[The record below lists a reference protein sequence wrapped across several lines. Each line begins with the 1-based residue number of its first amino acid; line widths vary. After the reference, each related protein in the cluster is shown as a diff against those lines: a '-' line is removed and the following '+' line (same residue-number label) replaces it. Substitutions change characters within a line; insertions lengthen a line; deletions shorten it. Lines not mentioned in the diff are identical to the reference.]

1 MGLPL
6 PEFDEGELDGGGD
19 QSTVTAK
26 DWRYEEDFFL
36 QSFLGR
42 GRGGG
47 GGVVTTVWL
56 LSAVAVGRER

>member
-1 MGLPL
+1 VLGLPL

-26 DWRYEEDFFL
+26 DWRYMKKIFFTVF
-36 QSFLGR
+36 SGKGKGR
-42 GRGGG
+42 GE
-47 GGVVTTVWL
+47 VTTVWL